1 MLLVLLLL
9 ISSVSIGVGPSGKV
23 VCIGDSIT
31 MGTVSPALAYPAL
44 LAQYCQAEV
53 INKGVPGQETS
64 HMLERFEEDVLSL
77 KPSVVVVMGGT
88 NDVTQGEPAEII
100 ISNLM
105 KMYQEALGRGIVV
118 IACTIPPANVHDPY
132 QKEIRQAVNEWIRG
146 LEVEGVLIA
155 PTGSAIEDSNCSDG
169 IAQVYDS
176 GDGLHPN
183 QLGYEAI
190 AKAVEKALV
199 QCICE

>member
-9 ISSVSIGVGPSGKV
+9 ISSVSIGAGPPGKV

-31 MGTVSPALAYPAL
+31 MGTISPELSYPAL
-44 LAQYCQAEV
+44 LARYCQAEV
-53 INKGVPGQETS
+53 INKGVSGQETPQ
-64 HMLERFEEDVLSL
+64 MLERFEEDVLSL

-88 NDVTQGEPAEII
+88 NDVAQGVPAEKIV
-100 ISNLM
+100 SNLRG
-105 KMYQEALGRGIVV
+105 MYQEALDRGIVV
-118 IACTIPPANVHDPY
+118 IACTIPPANVYDPH
-132 QKEIRQAVNEWIRG
+132 QKEVRKAVNEWIG
-146 LEVEGVLIA
+146 DLEVEGVLIA

-169 IAQVYDS
+169 LTRAYDS

-199 QCICE
+199 QCVCE